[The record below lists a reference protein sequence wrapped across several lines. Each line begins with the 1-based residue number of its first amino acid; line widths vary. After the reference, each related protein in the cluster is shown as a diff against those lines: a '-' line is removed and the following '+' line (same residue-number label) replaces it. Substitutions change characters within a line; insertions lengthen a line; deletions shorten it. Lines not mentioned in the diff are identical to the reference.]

1 MQGKSLP
8 VERDKNMGCA
18 MNKFELLLLLMA
30 GRMQYLSH
38 HSAGFMALLHNRHFV
53 IQLQTMN
60 ASTVRY
66 FSIKNRRVCSQ
77 GQMHP
82 KPDFVLSFKDEEYA
96 LKTLSKAS
104 PMAFMKGMQAG
115 QIKMEGDFGLLMW
128 FNNAAKFLQ
137 PEVPKPVRQVIKWAK
152 AQRQAKVAAST
163 V

>member
-1 MQGKSLP
+1 
-8 VERDKNMGCA
+8 MGRA
-18 MNKFELLLLLMA
+18 MNKFELLLLFMA

-53 IQLQTMN
+53 IQLQTMD

-66 FSIKNRRVCSQ
+66 FSIKNRRVRSH

-104 PMAFMKGMQAG
+104 PMAFMKGMQTG

-128 FNNAAKFLQ
+128 FNNAAVYLQ
-137 PEVPKPVRQVIKWAK
+137 PDVPKPIRQAMKWVK
-152 AQRQAKVAAST
+152 AQRQAKVQVST
-163 V
+163 